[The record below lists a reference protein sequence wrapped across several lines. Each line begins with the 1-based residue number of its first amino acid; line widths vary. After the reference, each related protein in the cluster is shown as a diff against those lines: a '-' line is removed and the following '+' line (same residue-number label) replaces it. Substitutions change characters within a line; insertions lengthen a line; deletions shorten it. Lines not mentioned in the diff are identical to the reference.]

1 MSKDRVCSLI
11 QFRTWREIEDL
22 FGDGSDYQW
31 ALDLD
36 KMNIDDNGDM
46 DASPVDGYHVEKP
59 EIKLTDLYEPSEIH
73 AKMLTEED
81 EVIRIKDIP
90 ERYQV

>member
-1 MSKDRVCSLI
+1 
-11 QFRTWREIEDL
+11 L

-31 ALDLD
+31 ALDMD
-36 KMNIDDNGDM
+36 KLNIDDTGGDI
-46 DASPVDGYHVEKP
+46 DGSPTDGPQSDKP

-90 ERYQV
+90 ERYQVYSHFNSI